1 MTETREDQPLI
12 QMLKDLKRKDDR
24 GSLAAL
30 RSGVGKAPG
39 EAARM
44 FPYVARFLTDGISI
58 GPRVQAVF
66 LTASLFAKH
75 PDPGGSG
82 NLGNSLKAATAK
94 KHGEDGV
101 TSRLTAAL
109 DADPD
114 DLPHHLVGLVSL
126 CESAGVPIN
135 WNQFLW
141 DVRDLLGDDEDRRNK
156 TRLQW
161 AKGFWGNSP
170 KAEAEINPQDIQP

>member
-1 MTETREDQPLI
+1 MTEVKEDQPLVK
-12 QMLKDLKRKDDR
+12 MLHELKRKEDR
-24 GSLAAL
+24 AALAAL

-39 EAARM
+39 EAPRM
-44 FPYVARFLTDGISI
+44 FPFVSRFLPDGISV

-66 LTASLFAKH
+66 ITASLFAKH
-75 PDPGGSG
+75 PDSGGSG
-82 NLGNSLKAATAK
+82 TLGHALRTATS
-94 KHGEDGV
+94 KHGEEGV

-109 DADPD
+109 DADPE
-114 DLPHHLVGLVSL
+114 DLSHHLTGLVSL

-141 DVRDLLGDDEDRRNK
+141 DVRDLLGDDEDRRNR

-161 AKGFWGNSP
+161 AKGFWSNPTTTNSDL
-170 KAEAEINPQDIQP
+170 KTEKTQS